1 LNVPLWA
8 WLATIGGLA
17 VLLLIDLFLVAR
29 NPHEV
34 SIREAGRWAGLYVG
48 AGIGFAA
55 LIWIFYD
62 GNFAGQYLAGYLVE
76 ESLSVDNLF
85 VFVLIMSTFAVPIA
99 YQYKVL
105 LFGVVGALVLRGL
118 VIAGG
123 VALLDAIHWIIYVFG
138 AFLIITGVRLAMH
151 RNEEPDLAENKVVKL
166 VQRVLPA
173 TGEYH
178 GNKLVAKVDGRRLL
192 TPLALV
198 MVVIALTN
206 VIFAVDSIP
215 AVFGVTREPFIVFTS
230 NAFALVGL
238 RSLYFL
244 LAGAVRKLVYLNI
257 GLAAILIIVGTK
269 MVLEDLVHVPI
280 WLSLVVIVVILAI
293 TVVASLRK
301 AAAMGLEPE
310 QPVADRAPV
319 G

>member
-1 LNVPLWA
+1 MNVPLWA